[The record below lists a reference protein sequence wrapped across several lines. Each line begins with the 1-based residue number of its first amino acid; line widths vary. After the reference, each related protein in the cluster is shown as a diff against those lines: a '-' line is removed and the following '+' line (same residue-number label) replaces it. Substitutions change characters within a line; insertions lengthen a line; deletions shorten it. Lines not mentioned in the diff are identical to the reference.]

1 MPTARPEGAKAD
13 FNKIHRLWQAAG
25 GISLMTLS
33 RGCPPVRDQFEKS
46 IHALAGSPTL
56 IALVVFL
63 FGLSAG
69 LLEFLIHTAVAQAG
83 ISPREQA
90 MISAVVVGFA
100 AACAPLL
107 ALLAARERR
116 RKLLDDL
123 RKIAQ
128 LNHHVRNALQTI
140 IYSEYLPSSEVKRQ
154 VIMEGADRI
163 GRILQELFPA
173 VGERV
178 EDKRWKVIQ
187 INHVR
192 AFVPDRRHRS

>member
-1 MPTARPEGAKAD
+1 
-13 FNKIHRLWQAAG
+13 
-25 GISLMTLS
+25 
-33 RGCPPVRDQFEKS
+33 VRYLFEKS
-46 IHALAGSPTL
+46 IQALAGSPAL

-69 LLEFLIHTAVAQAG
+69 LLEFVIHTAIVQAG
-83 ISPREQA
+83 VSPREQA
-90 MISAVVVGFA
+90 MIDAAVVGFA

-107 ALLAARERR
+107 VLFAARERR

-140 IYSEYLPSSEVKRQ
+140 IYSEYLPSSEEKRQ